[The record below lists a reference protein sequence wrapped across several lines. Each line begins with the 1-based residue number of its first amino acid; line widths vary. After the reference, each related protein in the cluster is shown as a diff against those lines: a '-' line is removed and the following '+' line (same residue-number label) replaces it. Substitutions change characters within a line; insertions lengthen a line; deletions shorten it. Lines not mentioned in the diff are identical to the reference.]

1 MSLHF
6 TWWWSQVTDCT
17 KNVKGYISTRN
28 EKVMA
33 LQSKGVQ
40 NEKKKPPNITKVDF
54 QTLKKFLHVVLLLF
68 EFQDDLYNFRWCS
81 YNILNC

>member
-1 MSLHF
+1 
-6 TWWWSQVTDCT
+6 
-17 KNVKGYISTRN
+17 
-28 EKVMA
+28 MA